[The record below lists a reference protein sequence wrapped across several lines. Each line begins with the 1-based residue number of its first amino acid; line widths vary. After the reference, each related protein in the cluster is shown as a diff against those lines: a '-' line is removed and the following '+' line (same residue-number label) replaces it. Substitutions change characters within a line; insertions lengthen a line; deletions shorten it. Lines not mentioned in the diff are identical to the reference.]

1 MTITKSKQILISEG
15 TKLFYTGLWPQ
26 LQCTVTV
33 MRGRICGEI
42 KLGSGYITIKFIYIF
57 SMKEVASVKIKEI
70 LPKFVR

>member
-33 MRGRICGEI
+33 MRGRICSEI
-42 KLGSGYITIKFIYIF
+42 KLGSGYISLYISTQVTIQFPVLDDNF
-57 SMKEVASVKIKEI
+57 
-70 LPKFVR
+70 L

>member
-33 MRGRICGEI
+33 MRGRIYGEI
-42 KLGSGYITIKFIYIF
+42 KLGSGYISPYTLTQVTIQTLSITCT
-57 SMKEVASVKIKEI
+57 
-70 LPKFVR
+70 R